1 MDTIVVKWVLGV
13 LKLIPLFVILKMLD
27 KLLVIAAFNES

>member
-1 MDTIVVKWVLGV
+1 MDTIVVKWVAAL